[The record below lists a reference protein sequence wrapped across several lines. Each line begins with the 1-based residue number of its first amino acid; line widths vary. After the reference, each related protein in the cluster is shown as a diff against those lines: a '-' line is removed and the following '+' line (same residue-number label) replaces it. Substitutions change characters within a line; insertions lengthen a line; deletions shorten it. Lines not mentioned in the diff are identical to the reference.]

1 MPTTTTRTL
10 NPLPFDALEPK
21 RFEDLIRQLAHDF
34 RPWRM
39 LEATGR
45 SGSDDRYD
53 ARGYEIV
60 DGLTVDPP
68 EDDPDQDDAP
78 VDATADRVWLI
89 QCKRERTISPAKM
102 RKYLA
107 DIADDE
113 TTKLYGVIFAAACD
127 FSKRTRNDVFAWAR
141 SKGIA
146 EVHVWGKGEV
156 EDQLFQP
163 KNDHLLFAYFSISLQ
178 IRRRSLRTDIR
189 AKLTMKRKAMRHL
202 GGGWVDNKIVLLRD
216 PTDEYY
222 PYVYAD
228 KNPGHL
234 GWQVVEFT
242 GHHIDFIKVARRRF
256 YACLDDDGKHWDCA
270 NVYNDRSFTDFND
283 PWTSQKDRDRDADL
297 RTKIEEFRETGR
309 PKSLFGCDVLHQI

>member
-1 MPTTTTRTL
+1 MPATTTKTL
-10 NPLPFDALEPK
+10 NPLRFDALELK
-21 RFEDLIRQLAHDF
+21 RFEDLIRQLAYDF

-45 SGSDDRYD
+45 SGSDDGYD

-60 DGLTVDPP
+60 DGHTADPP
-68 EDDPDQDDAP
+68 DPEEDLDQDGPP
-78 VDATADRVWLI
+78 VDATSDRLWLI

-107 DIADDE
+107 DISDDE

-127 FSKRTRNDVFAWAR
+127 FSKRTRDDVFEWAR

-178 IRRRSLRTDIR
+178 IRRRSLRTDLR

-202 GGGWVDNKIVLLRD
+202 GSAWVDNKIVLLRD
-216 PTDEYY
+216 QTDEYY
-222 PYVYAD
+222 PYVYAE
-228 KNPGHL
+228 KNPGHF

-242 GHHIDFIKVARRRF
+242 GHHIDFIKLAWRRF
-256 YACLDDDGKHWDCA
+256 YAYLDDDGKHWDCA
-270 NVYNDRSFTDFND
+270 NAYDDRGCMDHND
-283 PWTSQKDRDRDADL
+283 PWISQKDRDHAGDL
-297 RTKIEEFRETGR
+297 RMKIEEFWESGIPADRR
-309 PKSLFGCDVLHQI
+309 